1 MRIPNPSGNEKWSF
15 NTIKC
20 LLINIHYTGCV
31 RNGLYRAVSEFD
43 EVQQKVVKRHK
54 FQPLEKQTII
64 RNAHEAI
71 ITEEQFAKAQ
81 SIIGSHPRC
90 KDPGVFRNPFAGLVR
105 CPLCGTLYQLK
116 VVNGKYYVNH
126 INTSCVEKHRIPMSD
141 FAAIVC
147 EALTKSIDDFEFIIS
162 DDGEKKR
169 RNTAKKEIA
178 VLTDKLAKA
187 KLMKTRLYDAFEQ
200 GIYSND
206 EFIERKNNAA
216 SLIAELQ

>member
-1 MRIPNPSGNEKWSF
+1 
-15 NTIKC
+15 
-20 LLINIHYTGCV
+20 
-31 RNGLYRAVSEFD
+31 
-43 EVQQKVVKRHK
+43 
-54 FQPLEKQTII
+54 
-64 RNAHEAI
+64 
-71 ITEEQFAKAQ
+71 
-81 SIIGSHPRC
+81 
-90 KDPGVFRNPFAGLVR
+90 
-105 CPLCGTLYQLK
+105 
-116 VVNGKYYVNH
+116 
-126 INTSCVEKHRIPMSD
+126 MSD